1 METEP
6 RQYELAYL
14 LSPSVPEDE
23 ALGHTH
29 KLNNLIEEV
38 KGLIQHAEQPSRYR
52 LAYPIKKE
60 RNAYFGWTAFRCEPA
75 QIASLEKRLQTIPEL
90 LRFMV
95 IQQDEH
101 KQKPRQIKPFGAA
114 VARPAPARIPQ
125 QTPVII
131 PRETEKTEDKLDL
144 EALDKKLEEILGK

>member
-1 METEP
+1 MESEP
-6 RQYELAYL
+6 RSYELAYL
-14 LSPSVPEDE
+14 LSPSIPEEE

-52 LAYPIKKE
+52 LAYRVKKE
-60 RNAYFGWTAFRCEPA
+60 RNAYFGWTAFRCEPM

-101 KQKPRQIKPFGAA
+101 KQKLRQMKPFDAA
-114 VARPAPARIPQ
+114 IARPAMPPRTQQ
-125 QTPVII
+125 QTLVIL
-131 PRETEKTEDKLDL
+131 READKTDDKLDL